1 MRLAKS
7 GICPLIIFLGSFC
20 LPLCAGAD
28 DDPSDQKTYEYWKT
42 GGVKSCTIYD
52 KENEV
57 MARAVYRPDGMIEKI
72 EKYDRYNNKIEEALY
87 DEDGRL
93 RAGLDGWAAMR
104 WAYDERTLLYQTW
117 YDEHGKAIKRKH
129 YSESGRLVAS
139 QVMSESGYD
148 FYEDLNTRKLL
159 GKRAL
164 IYYTPEGKVESQ
176 AIVGQ

>member
-1 MRLAKS
+1 MKTGLGAY
-7 GICPLIIFLGSFC
+7 IILIGSLC
-20 LPLCAGAD
+20 LSIRAGAD
-28 DDPSDQKTYEYWKT
+28 DASPDQKTYEYWKN
-42 GGVKSCTIYD
+42 GSVKSCTIYD
-52 KENEV
+52 GENDI

-93 RAGLDGWAAMR
+93 RLGVDGWAALR
-104 WAYDERTLLYQTW
+104 WAYDGRTLVHQTW
-117 YDEHGKAIKRKH
+117 YNERGKAIKRKH
-129 YSESGRLVAS
+129 YSESGNLVAS
-139 QVMSESGYD
+139 QVMSEDGYD

-164 IYYTPEGKVESQ
+164 IYYTPEGKVENQ